1 MASRRS
7 STSWRRVFDPDI
19 IRDEL
24 GTNLRWQAH
33 SQFAVTASSIADL
46 MGLRMAELD
55 LGVHYQMSDR
65 WRIDGR
71 TTYQAPRF
79 AADTIWT
86 AFATEPFAL
95 ASLGLAYHSPTLSL
109 RIESIESIYELARDD
124 GSSPLLNPEFKS
136 DARAHEAYL
145 QVGYRLNRTPFPS
158 DLGFS
163 GRVASGFGGHRILGA
178 ATGRFPIFW
187 PRAHRPIYWQ
197 NRLGLVW
204 FDDPDRD
211 RWDGLSGWVM
221 SAFEWNMEEGLS
233 VEASVE
239 GYIGER
245 QQTRLRSLVSV
256 KMENW
261 W

>member
-1 MASRRS
+1 MY
-7 STSWRRVFDPDI
+7 
-19 IRDEL
+19 
-24 GTNLRWQAH
+24 G
-33 SQFAVTASSIADL
+33 
-46 MGLRMAELD
+46 
-55 LGVHYQMSDR
+55 
-65 WRIDGR
+65 
-71 TTYQAPRF
+71 
-79 AADTIWT
+79 
-86 AFATEPFAL
+86 AL
-95 ASLGLAYHSPTLSL
+95 L
-109 RIESIESIYELARDD
+109 
-124 GSSPLLNPEFKS
+124 
-136 DARAHEAYL
+136 
-145 QVGYRLNRTPFPS
+145 
-158 DLGFS
+158 LGF
-163 GRVASGFGGHRILGA
+163 GFLEWIPVDIRHSA
-178 ATGRFPIFW
+178 AGVGEYLNVCQIFW

-197 NRLGLVW
+197 NRLGRVW